1 MASLT
6 GPCRLAPDQSEVCLS
21 HSTPPVIRDRAG
33 WRQLLAC
40 LVAGILLTIPTSGP
54 ATVLA
59 EPSTQGAYRHP
70 LPGYAYRFPHDHGA
84 HEEFRTEWWYYTGH
98 LSTKSG
104 RRFGYQL
111 TFFRRGVTHEEARK
125 NPSRWAIRHLYLAHV
140 ALTDLDRSRFSYAE
154 KLSRAGL
161 GKAGAER
168 GQLRVWIDR
177 WKVDAAPAEP
187 HRHHLQ
193 ATGDDFAL
201 DLTVASEKP
210 PVIHGQD
217 GVSRKGAAPEQ
228 ASHYYSLTRL
238 ATSGTITVAGEA
250 LPVTGL
256 SWMDHEFGSGDLGA
270 NQVGWD
276 WFSLQLDNRMEVMLY
291 RLRLADGT
299 IDPASSG
306 SLILPDGR
314 VQGLAASDIRIE
326 TSESWTS
333 RLSGGRYPARW
344 KIAIPSADLMLEVT
358 PELADQELR
367 TTRSTQVTYWEGAAR
382 ISGTQRGVPLAG
394 AGYVELT
401 GYAERFRQ
409 RL

>member
-1 MASLT
+1 MHPIT
-6 GPCRLAPDQSEVCLS
+6 GLRRLVPDQDEVRLS
-21 HSTPPVIRDRAG
+21 HSIPPVRRNRAG
-33 WRQLLAC
+33 WYSLLAC
-40 LVAGILLTIPTSGP
+40 LMAGILLAIPTSGP
-54 ATVLA
+54 ATVTPEPLA
-59 EPSTQGAYRHP
+59 TGTFRHP
-70 LPGYAYRFPHDHGA
+70 APGYVYRFPHDHGA

-98 LSTKSG
+98 LSTKRG

-111 TFFRRGVTHEEARK
+111 TFFRRGVAQEAARN

-140 ALTDLDRSRFSYAE
+140 ALTDLDHSRFSYAE

-161 GKAGAER
+161 GKAGADPR
-168 GQLRVWIDR
+168 QLRVWIDR
-177 WKVDAAPAEP
+177 WKADAAPAEP

-193 ATGDDFAL
+193 AAGDDFAL
-201 DLTVASEKP
+201 DLTVASEKH

-217 GVSRKGAAPEQ
+217 GVSRKGASPEQ
-228 ASHYYSLTRL
+228 TSHYYSLTRL
-238 ATSGTITVAGEA
+238 ATSGTITVAGEV

-276 WFSLQLDNRMEVMLY
+276 WFSIQLDNRMEVMLY
-291 RLRLADGT
+291 QVRLADGT

-314 VQGLAASDIRIE
+314 VQTLTVSDVRIE
-326 TSESWTS
+326 PVDYWTS
-333 RLSGGRYPARW
+333 RLSGARYPARW
-344 KIAIPSADLMLEVT
+344 KIAIPSVDLMLEVT

-367 TTRSTQVTYWEGAAR
+367 TTHSTQVTYWEGAAR
-382 ISGTQRGVPLAG
+382 IAGTQRGVPLAG

-401 GYAERFRQ
+401 GYAERYRQ

>member
-1 MASLT
+1 MAPIT
-6 GPCRLAPDQSEVCLS
+6 GPRRLVPDQGEVRLS
-21 HSTPPVIRDRAG
+21 HSIPLVRRDRAG
-33 WRQLLAC
+33 WCLLLAC
-40 LVAGILLTIPTSGP
+40 LLAGILLAIPASGP
-54 ATVLA
+54 ATVPA
-59 EPSTQGAYRHP
+59 EPPSPGVYRHP
-70 LPGYAYRFPHDHGA
+70 EPGYVYRFPRDHGS

-111 TFFRRGVTHEEARK
+111 TFFRRGVTQEAARK

-161 GKAGAER
+161 GKAGADP
-168 GQLRVWIDR
+168 GQLHVWIDR
-177 WKVDAAPAEP
+177 WKAEASPAEP
-187 HRHHLQ
+187 HHHHLQ

-201 DLTVASEKP
+201 DLTVASEKQ
-210 PVIHGQD
+210 PVVHGQG

-238 ATSGTITVAGEA
+238 STSGTITVAGA
-250 LPVTGL
+250 VLPVTGL

-276 WFSLQLDNRMEVMLY
+276 WFGIQLDNRTDVMLY

-314 VQGLAASDIRIE
+314 VQALAASDVRVE
-326 TSESWTS
+326 VLEFWTS
-333 RLSGGRYPARW
+333 RLSGAHYPARW
-344 KIAIPSADLMLEVT
+344 RIAIPSADLMLEVT
-358 PELADQELR
+358 PELTNQELL

-382 ISGTQRGVPLAG
+382 ITGTQRGMPLAG

-401 GYAERFRQ
+401 GYAERFRP

>member
-1 MASLT
+1 MGPIT
-6 GPCRLAPDQSEVCLS
+6 GPCRLVPDQGEGRLS
-21 HSTPPVIRDRAG
+21 HSISPGRRDRAG
-33 WRQLLAC
+33 WCPLLAC
-40 LVAGILLTIPTSGP
+40 LLAGILLAIPASGP
-54 ATVLA
+54 ATVPA
-59 EPSTQGAYRHP
+59 EPPSQGAYRHP
-70 LPGYAYRFPHDHGA
+70 VPGYVYRFPHDHGV

-111 TFFRRGVTHEEARK
+111 TFFRRGVTQEAARK
-125 NPSRWAIRHLYLAHV
+125 NPSRWAIRHLYLAHAAV
-140 ALTDLDRSRFSYAE
+140 TDLDRSRFSYAE

-161 GKAGAER
+161 GKAGAEHGR
-168 GQLRVWIDR
+168 LRVWIDR
-177 WKVDAAPAEP
+177 WKAEASPAEP

-193 ATGDDFAL
+193 AAGDDFAL

-210 PVIHGQD
+210 PVIHGQG
-217 GVSRKGAAPEQ
+217 GVSRKGASPDQ

-238 ATSGTITVAGEA
+238 ATSGTITVAGESLA
-250 LPVTGL
+250 VTGL

-276 WFSLQLDNRMEVMLY
+276 WFSIQLGNRTEVMLY
-291 RLRLADGT
+291 RLRLADGA

-306 SLILPDGR
+306 SLIFPDGR
-314 VQGLAASDIRIE
+314 VQTLSASDVRIE
-326 TSESWTS
+326 TLESWTS
-333 RLSGGRYPARW
+333 RLSGARYPARW
-344 KIAIPSADLMLEVT
+344 KIAIPSADLSLEVT
-358 PELADQELR
+358 PEIADQELL

-382 ISGTQRGVPLAG
+382 IAGTQRGIPLTG